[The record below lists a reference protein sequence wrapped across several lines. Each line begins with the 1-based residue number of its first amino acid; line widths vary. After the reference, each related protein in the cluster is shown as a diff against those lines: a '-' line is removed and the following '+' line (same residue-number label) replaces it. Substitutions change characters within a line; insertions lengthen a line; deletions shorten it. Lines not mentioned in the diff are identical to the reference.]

1 MLQAIHC
8 NTVQEVRNQID
19 RHGTLIVNLLAEC
32 TDYVF
37 QAARFKNTRGAI
49 RVPARIEA
57 IIDRVRTLAEHT
69 GLDPAMIESVY
80 RHLIEQSIEGESRY

>member
-19 RHGTLIVNLLAEC
+19 RHGTLIVNLLAER

-37 QAARFKNTRGAI
+37 QAARFKNTRGAF
-49 RVPARIEA
+49 
-57 IIDRVRTLAEHT
+57 
-69 GLDPAMIESVY
+69 ESPPVS
-80 RHLIEQSIEGESRY
+80 RRSSIGFALWRSTPDLTRL

>member
-1 MLQAIHC
+1 MPQAIHC

-19 RHGTLIVNLLAEC
+19 RHDTLIVNLLAER

-37 QAARFKNTRGAI
+37 QAARFKNTPGAV

-57 IIDRVRTLAEHT
+57 IIDRVRTLAEQT

>member
-19 RHGTLIVNLLAEC
+19 RHGTLIVNLLAKC

-37 QAARFKNTRGAI
+37 QAARFKDTRGAV

-57 IIDRVRTLAEHT
+57 IIDRVRTLAEQPR
-69 GLDPAMIESVY
+69 LDPAMIESVY

>member
-1 MLQAIHC
+1 MPQAIHC

-19 RHGTLIVNLLAEC
+19 RHGTLIVNLLAER

-37 QAARFKNTRGAI
+37 QAANLKTRGGAFKSPPVS
-49 RVPARIEA
+49 RA
-57 IIDRVRTLAEHT
+57 IIDRVRTLAEQT

-80 RHLIEQSIEGESRY
+80 RHLIEQSIEGESRH